1 MKKSIFLLIV
11 VILTAIANANATC
24 ATCVTDQEE
33 SWEPAADCILSDAEL
48 REFALNGFPLSDV
61 LEYSGYTLNLKTM
74 DKDVL
79 IMLIENCYDG
89 CFGSY
94 RYSATT
100 PGTIN
105 IITGIWQMQILDRPD
120 AEEIM
125 AAILRSRGE
134 LYIGTVKKMLG
145 DPCISTENVNA
156 EWNGGN
162 VPPYLFVVY
171 PDKVMPFVDDVIS
184 VYQKYAGKEIPKKKP
199 CLITRDQNGKIIKR
213 AEYGEGVSAR
223 SVATP
228 KQIELFY
235 KLTGRNSTEETWVWD
250 LVVERKL

>member
-24 ATCVTDQEE
+24 VTDQEE
-33 SWEPAADCILSDAEL
+33 SWEPADCIWTDEEL
-48 REFALNGFPLSDV
+48 REFAVNGFPFNAVLS
-61 LEYSGYTLNLKTM
+61 YSCYTLNLKTM

-79 IMLIENCYDG
+79 VMLIENCYDG
-89 CFGSY
+89 CLGGY
-94 RYSATT
+94 RYSSTT
-100 PGTIN
+100 PGAIN
-105 IITGIWQMQILDRPD
+105 IMTGIWQMQILDRPD

-145 DPCISTENVNA
+145 DPSCKKYENTEWDGK
-156 EWNGGN
+156 EDI
-162 VPPYLFVVY
+162 PYMFVVY
-171 PDKVMPFVDDVIS
+171 PDKVMPFAEKVMS
-184 VYQKYAGKEIPKKKP
+184 EYKTYAGKRMKPKKP
-199 CLITRDQNGKIIKR
+199 CFITRDENGKIIKR